1 MKSLNTLLNTGK
13 TPALSTREERQLK
26 FCNATVLIVLSF
38 IVANLI
44 SLLAYGAYNSPFAL
58 IPVSHFILIAA
69 SLFFNAQKKY
79 LIAKMNF
86 SVVAVVFVS
95 VYAIAYGKEGQ
106 NFLFLPMIAF
116 LVFNLFAPEEKQ
128 YMWMM
133 LVFASLAYLFVLY
146 ANQSGFESWFG
157 LDSAFR
163 EIQGKVALAG
173 NLLLTL
179 SFGMYNFIL
188 IGSAENKLSAEHQVV
203 VSQKRII
210 EKAHWEITDSIR
222 YARRIQHAIMP
233 SEASIKSHLQNSFV
247 LYLPKNVVA
256 GDFYW
261 LASAGSKVLF
271 AVGDCT
277 GHGVPGAM
285 LSLICHNGLNRSVQ
299 EYNLNEPG
307 AVLEKTRDLII
318 GEFEK
323 SELEVKDGMD
333 IALCKLDGTSL
344 SYAGAN
350 NPLWII
356 RKGEILEIKADR
368 QPIGKF
374 DFSGNFT
381 TKNISLQEG
390 DSLYL
395 FTDGFT
401 DQLGGAENKRFTR
414 NRLKLFLLAIQN
426 NTMQEQHD
434 LLLAELERW
443 KGGSAQ
449 TDDVCILGVKI

>member
-1 MKSLNTLLNTGK
+1 MKILNALLNTGK
-13 TPALSTREERQLK
+13 TPELSTREERLLK

-58 IPVSHFILIAA
+58 IPVLHFILIAA
-69 SLFFNAQKKY
+69 SLYFNHQKKY
-79 LIAKMNF
+79 LIAKINF
-86 SVVAVVFVS
+86 SVVAVVFVTI
-95 VYAIAYGKEGQ
+95 YAIAYGKAGQ

-133 LVFASLAYLFVLY
+133 LALASAAYLFVLY
-146 ANQSGFESWFG
+146 ANHGGFESWFG
-157 LDSAFR
+157 LDQAFC
-163 EIQGKVALAG
+163 EIQGNVALTG

-179 SFGMYNFIL
+179 AFGMYNFFL
-188 IGSAENKLSAEHQVV
+188 IGSAENKLSEEHQVV

-210 EKAHWEITDSIR
+210 EKAHREITDSIN
-222 YARRIQHAIMP
+222 YARRIQNGIMP
-233 SEASIKSHLQNSFV
+233 SESSIKNCLKDSFV
-247 LYLPKNVVA
+247 LYQPKDVVA

-261 LASAGSKVLF
+261 LMSVGDEVLF

-285 LSLICHNGLNRSVQ
+285 VSLICHNGLNRSVK
-299 EYNLNEPG
+299 EYNLRTP
-307 AVLEKTRDLII
+307 ADVLEKTRDLII

-323 SELEVKDGMD
+323 SELELKDGMD
-333 IALCKLDGTSL
+333 IAFCNLNGFSL

-356 RKGEILEIKADR
+356 RQGELMEIKADR

-374 DFSGNFT
+374 DYSGTFT
-381 TKNISLQEG
+381 NHSIPLQKG

-395 FTDGFT
+395 FSDGFS
-401 DQLGGAENKRFTR
+401 DQLGGPENKRFTK
-414 NRLKLFLLAIQN
+414 NRLKSFLLAIQN
-426 NTMQEQHD
+426 KSMGDQQN
-434 LLLAELERW
+434 LLLAELEEW
-443 KGGSAQ
+443 KGTSSQ
-449 TDDVCILGVKI
+449 TDDVCILGFRI

>member
-1 MKSLNTLLNTGK
+1 MKVLDTLLNTGK
-13 TPALSTREERQLK
+13 TPALNTREERLLK

-44 SLLAYGAYNSPFAL
+44 SITAYGAFDSPFAL
-58 IPVSHFILIAA
+58 IPVLHFILIAA
-69 SLFFNAQKKY
+69 SLYLNSRKKY
-79 LIAKMNF
+79 LLAKINF

-95 VYAIAYGKEGQ
+95 VYAIAFGKGGQ

-116 LVFNLFAPEEKQ
+116 LVFNLFDANEKNQ
-128 YMWMM
+128 MWMM
-133 LVFASLAYLFVLY
+133 LAFASSAYLFVLY
-146 ANQSGFESWFG
+146 ANQRGFESWFG
-157 LDSAFR
+157 LEKAFC
-163 EIQGKVALAG
+163 EIQGNVAIAG
-173 NLLLTL
+173 NLMLTL
-179 SFGMYNFIL
+179 AFGFYNFFL
-188 IGSAENKLSAEHQVV
+188 IGNAENKLFAEHQVV
-203 VSQKRII
+203 VSQKVII
-210 EKAHWEITDSIR
+210 EKAHREITDSIN

-233 SEASIKSHLQNSFV
+233 SEASVKSHLQDSFV

-261 LASAGSKVLF
+261 LATSGRDVLF

-285 LSLICHNGLNRSVQ
+285 VSLICHNGLNRSVQ
-299 EYNLNEPG
+299 EYKLNDPG
-307 AVLEKTRDLII
+307 LVLEKTRDLII

-333 IALCKLDGTSL
+333 IALCKLDGFSL

-356 RKGEILEIKADR
+356 RKGELIEIRADR

-374 DFSGNFT
+374 DYSGSFT
-381 TKNISLQEG
+381 THNITMQKG

-395 FTDGFT
+395 FTDGFS
-401 DQLGGAENKRFTR
+401 DQLGGAENKRFTK
-414 NRLKLFLLAIQN
+414 NRLKSFLLAIQN
-426 NTMQEQHD
+426 KTMQDQHD

-443 KGGSAQ
+443 KGNSSQ